1 MSKRQTSHLQT
12 GTSKNNAKVPFSA
25 NQELMIWNGKLL
37 CAGIDAGVA

>member
-12 GTSKNNAKVPFSA
+12 ATSKNDAKVLFSA
-25 NQELMIWNGKLL
+25 NQELMTWNGKLV